1 MSIDQLH
8 LNLGIRIQQLQKTL
22 ELMSLEN
29 LININQNFV
38 SLNIFNLTYLVY
50 LPCFQCQLK
59 S

>member
-22 ELMSLEN
+22 EIMSLEN

-38 SLNIFNLTYLVY
+38 SLNIFNLTYLVD